1 MKKIILILF
10 LLTTKLTFGQII
22 NGGFEVWDTTYSACY
37 DSDLISLFAVPNPS
51 GGVVN
56 KWPAYYSPMTTCGTA
71 RTTDSYSGSYSL
83 LLYNWYNY
91 DRGIITY
98 RDSLSYRPQ
107 YLQGYFKYIT
117 GGVNGLSQGTAKI
130 TLTRFN
136 GTSNDTIATGT
147 YQFDSTASF
156 SPFQINLNYISLL
169 NPDSIDIYIISS
181 NNNCG
186 SDMICNLLYL
196 DNLTL
201 SNSPLGIENLNLSD
215 GIVSVY
221 PNPFSTQTILQT
233 DKILKD
239 ATLIVYN
246 SFGLLVKR
254 IKNIS
259 GQTII
264 FHRDN
269 LPSGLYFIRLTQDN
283 KVMTTDKLIITD

>member
-10 LLTTKLTFGQII
+10 LFSTKLTFGQI
-22 NGGFEVWDTTYSACY
+22 NNSGFEVWDTTFTAAYSA
-37 DSDLISLFAVPNPS
+37 DLNSIFGVPNPY

-56 KWPAYYSPMTTCGTA
+56 PWVSGSEFGISQ
-71 RTTDSYSGSYSL
+71 TTDSYSGNYSL
-83 LLYNWYNY
+83 ILHTWYNY
-91 DRGIITY
+91 GQEWITY

-156 SPFQINLNYISLL
+156 TPFQINLNYISAL
-169 NPDSIDIYIISS
+169 NPDSIDIYIING

-186 SDMICNLLYL
+186 PDMICNLLYL

-201 SNSPLGIENLNLSD
+201 SNSPLGVENLNLSD
-215 GIVSVY
+215 GVVTVY
-221 PNPFSTQTILQT
+221 PNPFSTQTTLQT
-233 DKILKD
+233 DKIFKD
-239 ATLIVYN
+239 AILTVYN
-246 SFGLLVKR
+246 SFGQLVKQ

-259 GQTII
+259 GQTITLQ
-264 FHRDN
+264 RDN
-269 LPSGLYFIRLTQDN
+269 LSSGLYFILLTQDS
-283 KVMTTDKLIITD
+283 KVITADKLVITE